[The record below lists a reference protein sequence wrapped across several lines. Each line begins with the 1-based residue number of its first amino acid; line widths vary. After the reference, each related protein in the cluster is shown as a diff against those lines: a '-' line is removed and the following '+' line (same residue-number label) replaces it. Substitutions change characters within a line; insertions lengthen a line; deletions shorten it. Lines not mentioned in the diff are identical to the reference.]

1 VIAWLI
7 EYFPAF
13 LAKEISYHQPE
24 LGFVVEWRVW
34 GMAWH
39 RLTTA
44 MVDIMATLIITAMIL
59 EDEAPVNTPQN
70 PVTFCSRAADLPGTN
85 DFRR

>member
-1 VIAWLI
+1 
-7 EYFPAF
+7 
-13 LAKEISYHQPE
+13 
-24 LGFVVEWRVW
+24 
-34 GMAWH
+34 
-39 RLTTA
+39 